1 MVKTIK
7 FDTRD
12 KAEKKN
18 NNHKQPFDD
27 ENSIGQIHKRDLK
40 PGDAPKPPCSSQKN

>member
-7 FDTRD
+7 SDTRD

-18 NNHKQPFDD
+18 NNHKQPSDD
-27 ENSIGQIHKRDLK
+27 ENSIGKIHIRDLK
-40 PGDAPKPPCSSQKN
+40 PGDAPKPPFNSQKN